1 MADNIELGVS
11 LTADGKGFVGAVKIS
26 GDGSI
31 PACAGEPPMRKVNA
45 KRTGWLVYHRRD
57 GG

>member
-1 MADNIELGVS
+1 MRYVKVWWREGRKSAGSFAVSSEDDRLGS
-11 LTADGKGFVGAVKIS
+11 LVITFF
-26 GDGSI
+26 
-31 PACAGEPPMRKVNA
+31 PARKVNA